1 MTPAR
6 TAPEATAA
14 GSTIRTERWDDGR
27 LTVNAAC
34 ADWLRGEG
42 LTTCAA
48 FDRLEPTEVA
58 RQVKRRVTARFEFP
72 ASDADGDAG
81 GVRAF
86 YIKRHGRDPLSEY
99 VKPLFRLTKPVLGAR
114 PEWEAMLRFHA
125 VGLPT
130 MTPVA
135 FGETGPIGNRR
146 SFVMTEAL
154 EDRERVDHWLNDRRG
169 DRSPETTA
177 RRRALVAEVARLAR
191 SLHAAG
197 MHHQDLYLC
206 HWLLPPA
213 AGSGPGEPGVPSI
226 IDLGRVR
233 VHGTLPERW
242 RVKDLA
248 QLYYSADAVP
258 RGDCLRFLRAYL
270 GRPLGPA
277 DRSLVQRIRR
287 KAAAIGR
294 HTERNDL

>member
-1 MTPAR
+1 MTPPDAPAAATPAPR
-6 TAPEATAA
+6 T
-14 GSTIRTERWDDGR
+14 IVTERWDDGR
-27 LTVNAAC
+27 LTVNVAF
-34 ADWLRGEG
+34 ADWLREQG

-58 RQVKRRVTARFEFP
+58 RHIKQRVTARFEWP
-72 ASDADGDAG
+72 EPDG

-114 PEWEAMLRFHA
+114 PEWDAMLRFHEA
-125 VGLPT
+125 GLPT

-135 FGETGPIGNRR
+135 FGETGPLGNRR
-146 SFVMTEAL
+146 SFVMTESL
-154 EDRERVDHWLNDRRG
+154 EDRERVDHWLADRRD

-191 SLHAAG
+191 RLHDAG

-206 HWLLPPA
+206 HWLLP
-213 AGSGPGEPGVPSI
+213 AGSGDGEPGVPSI

-233 VHGTLPERW
+233 AHATLPDRW
-242 RVKDLA
+242 RIKDLA
-248 QLYYSADAVP
+248 QIYYSAEGVP
-258 RGDCLRFLRAYL
+258 RSDQVRFLRAYL
-270 GRPLGPA
+270 GRPLTTE
-277 DRSLVQRIRR
+277 DRDLVRR
-287 KAAAIGR
+287 VRKKARAIGR
-294 HTERNDL
+294 HTRRNDL